1 MNSITIYFTF
11 IVTLVIMIC
20 NERRNRW
27 MYRWISDSSVFRYK
41 IPRDELE
48 AWAARWDW
56 QGKCC
61 ECQAPNVGAST
72 IKKSCSNSFVVMK
85 VFVPL
90 KLVVLLFEGEKL
102 GEAWRCRFF
111 RTLPEIH
118 ILSNAQDPKSISLSF
133 PRLRRNTPVHHQ
145 FKLPSYHGSALPH
158 CRTFEDSTCFV
169 MSIQNGKSRA
179 QWILDFFDGAI
190 VLREK
195 LQHFQ
200 HQMFV
205 RWPTCL
211 WLCPGP
217 LFNPFLKPASSHGS
231 VPASHP
237 LFLLYIQLFLLAQ
250 QILMILYL
258 ANLEWPHGQVHPGQ
272 GCIQGV

>member
-1 MNSITIYFTF
+1 
-11 IVTLVIMIC
+11 MIC

-27 MYRWISDSSVFRYK
+27 MYRWISDPSVFRYK

-48 AWAARWDW
+48 AWAIGSLGLAR
-56 QGKCC
+56 KVLRISSS
-61 ECQAPNVGAST
+61 ECGIFNN
-72 IKKSCSNSFVVMK
+72 KKELFKFICIVMK

-102 GEAWRCRFF
+102 GETWRCRFF

-118 ILSNAQDPKSISLSF
+118 VLSNAQDPKSISLSF

-145 FKLPSYHGSALPH
+145 FKLPSYHDSALPH

-190 VLREK
+190 VLRDK

-217 LFNPFLKPASSHGS
+217 LFNPYLKPASSHGS

-237 LFLLYIQLFLLAQ
+237 LFHLYIQLFLLAQ
-250 QILMILYL
+250 HILMILYL
-258 ANLEWPHGQVHPGQ
+258 TNLEWLHGQVHPGQ